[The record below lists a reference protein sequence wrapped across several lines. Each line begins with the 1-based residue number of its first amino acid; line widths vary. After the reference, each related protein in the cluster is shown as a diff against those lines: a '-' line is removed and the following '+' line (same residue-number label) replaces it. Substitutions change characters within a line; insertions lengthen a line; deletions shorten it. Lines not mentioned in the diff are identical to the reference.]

1 MLKNL
6 RDLPISRESAE
17 WHLVCM
23 DEQGRRRIMAN
34 ASLQYVRAHDIGY
47 GSSAFGA
54 MVCDPD
60 GQPIGRLEGFM
71 IDPQSQTVR
80 YFVVDNLRG
89 RRLER
94 RMIPFAP
101 AQLDLEHHVVRLIDQ
116 PHAA

>member
-1 MLKNL
+1 MA
-6 RDLPISRESAE
+6 DLP
-17 WHLVCM
+17 
-23 DEQGRRRIMAN
+23 
-34 ASLQYVRAHDIGY
+34 LQYVRAHDVGCWP
-47 GSSAFGA
+47 GAFGA

-60 GQPIGRLEGFM
+60 GEPIGRLEGFM
-71 IDPQSQTVR
+71 IDPEQQTVR

-94 RMIPFAP
+94 TMIPFAP

>member
-1 MLKNL
+1 M
-6 RDLPISRESAE
+6 RTDVASRLYVMTNEG
-17 WHLVCM
+17 M
-23 DEQGRRRIMAN
+23 TMAN
-34 ASLQYVRAHDIGY
+34 VPLQYVRAHDIGC
-47 GSSAFGA
+47 GPGAFGA
-54 MVCDPD
+54 LVCDPE

-80 YFVVDNLRG
+80 YYVVDNARG

-116 PHAA
+116 PRAAA

>member
-1 MLKNL
+1 M
-6 RDLPISRESAE
+6 
-17 WHLVCM
+17 
-23 DEQGRRRIMAN
+23 MAN

-47 GSSAFGA
+47 GPSAFGA
-54 MVCDPD
+54 LVCDPE

-89 RRLER
+89 RRLGR

-116 PHAA
+116 PRAA